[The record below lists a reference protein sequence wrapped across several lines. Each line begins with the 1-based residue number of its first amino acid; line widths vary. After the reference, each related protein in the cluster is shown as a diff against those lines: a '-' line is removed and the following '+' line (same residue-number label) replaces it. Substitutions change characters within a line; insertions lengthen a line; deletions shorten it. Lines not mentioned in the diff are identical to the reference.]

1 MATVGK
7 DNNGND
13 RPPVFPVFVF
23 VDIDGTVFRPENI
36 WPNFQQIC
44 ISADNLTIHGGAFT
58 FRVPPQNYEIIK
70 HMRNSQRK
78 LKLALY
84 RSLDGI
90 YSDTTFDFI
99 YHSCF
104 EGCPFCII
112 RQLHQSGNL
121 IFESKHFLNIYKYFK
136 CINVWYTY
144 RIVECFY

>member
-1 MATVGK
+1 MIEMWW
-7 DNNGND
+7 
-13 RPPVFPVFVF
+13 F
-23 VDIDGTVFRPENI
+23 
-36 WPNFQQIC
+36 NFQQIC
-44 ISADNLTIHGGAFT
+44 ITSDNLTIHGGAFS

-121 IFESKHFLNIYKYFK
+121 ISESKHFLDISKYFK
-136 CINVWYTY
+136 CLMHIPELSKYITKKWKYFMNNIAKSGVS
-144 RIVECFY
+144 I